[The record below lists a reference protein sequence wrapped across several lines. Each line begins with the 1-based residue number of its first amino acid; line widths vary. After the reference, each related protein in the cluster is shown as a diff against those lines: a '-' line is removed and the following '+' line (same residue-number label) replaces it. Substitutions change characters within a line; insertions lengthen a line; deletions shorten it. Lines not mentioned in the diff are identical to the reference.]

1 MPRSLLYHF
10 RRRRYKRYRAL
21 PQVQDERVFS
31 KERETEETVDF
42 LCHKIGGFAHHDWHV
57 TEDQI
62 IDHNAVYTTTVY
74 FNIMTVGANNGNAP
88 GELEVCFDVVLEG
101 MAEPVYLGAA
111 VQPQPLHRDCRYAPR

>member
-10 RRRRYKRYRAL
+10 RWRRYKRYRAL

-31 KERETEETVDF
+31 NERETEETVDF

-62 IDHNAVYTTTVY
+62 IDHNAVYTTTVC
-74 FNIMTVGANNGNAP
+74 FNIMTSAP
-88 GELEVCFDVVLEG
+88 TMGTVLG
-101 MAEPVYLGAA
+101 TGSL
-111 VQPQPLHRDCRYAPR
+111 L